1 MTPAANGA
9 SGSVGQPSARSLIL
23 DIYGAEIRALG
34 GWLSIAALVALMA
47 DLGHD
52 AQAVRTAVSRM
63 KASNLLT
70 AHTQDGVAGY
80 RLTESG
86 LEILRDGD
94 ERLFQASAPP
104 GLEDGW
110 VVAVFSVP
118 EQSRDR
124 RHRLRA
130 LLIRLGF
137 GQVTP
142 GAWMA
147 PSRMETEARR
157 LLDRAQLAQYV
168 SLFQGEYRGCAD
180 IGTVA
185 ASAWD
190 MGAIDRQYRDFSTRH
205 RRTARKWR
213 ARHRDNRRAFVDY
226 MAVLAAWRPVAY
238 QDPGLPG
245 ELLPARWSG
254 DAARGLFAELHA
266 TLAERAGSHVAA
278 IISETRAEG
287 R

>member
-1 MTPAANGA
+1 VTAAGSGA
-9 SGSVGQPSARSLIL
+9 LGSVGQPSARSLIL

-34 GWLSIAALVALMA
+34 GWLAIAALVALMA

-52 AQAVRTAVSRM
+52 AQAVRAAVSRM
-63 KASNLLT
+63 KASALLT
-70 AHTQDGVAGY
+70 ADTRDGVAGY
-80 RLTESG
+80 GLTESA

-94 ERLFQASAPP
+94 ERLFHASAPP
-104 GLEDGW
+104 GLDDGW

-118 EQSRDR
+118 EQSRER

-147 PSRMETEARR
+147 PSRMEREARR

-168 SLFQGEYRGCAD
+168 SLFEGDYRGCAE
-180 IGTVA
+180 IGAVA
-185 ASAWD
+185 ARAWD
-190 MGAIDRQYRDFSTRH
+190 MGAIDRQYRGFIARH
-205 RRTARKWR
+205 RRTARAWR
-213 ARHRDNRRAFVDY
+213 ARQRDNRRAFIDY
-226 MAVLAAWRPVAY
+226 MEVLAAWRPVAY
-238 QDPGLPG
+238 LDPGLPG

-254 DAARGLFAELHA
+254 GTARGLFAELHA
-266 TLAERAGSHVAA
+266 TLATRAGAHVEA
-278 IISETRAEG
+278 IVSEARAEEA
-287 R
+287 